1 MQNQQNDTPFQE
13 TQPLVTFIVT
23 YYNLPPS
30 MLCQC
35 IDSLKAL
42 SLNPEERE
50 IIIVDDGSEVSP
62 MEALKD
68 YENDIIYLRKSNGG
82 VSSARNMGV
91 RTATGQYIQ
100 FVDGDD
106 WLIKPAYEHC
116 LDLIRNGK
124 NDIVL
129 YDFSLTT
136 EVPVTYEDSEPQSG
150 SNLMRNENIHGS
162 ACTCIF
168 RKNILG
174 NLTFTPGITYG
185 EDEEFT
191 PQLLLR
197 ADQVVRTTAKAYYY
211 RRREA
216 SITTEN
222 DMKWVMRRL
231 NDLQGVLFRM
241 ADSTDTLPIEERE
254 ALERRVCQ
262 LTMDYIYN
270 IITLTHNYRYLEKC
284 VEQLTEKGLFP
295 LPDRNYTQKYQWFRR
310 MTGSAW
316 QRRLLCIILK

>member
-1 MQNQQNDTPFQE
+1 MQDKPTTTQNE
-13 TQPLVTFIVT
+13 AQPLISFIIAC
-23 YYNLPPS
+23 YNLPAD
-30 MLCQC
+30 LV
-35 IDSLKAL
+35 KACVGSITALTL
-42 SLNPEERE
+42 SRDQRE
-50 IIIVDDGSEVSP
+50 IIVIDDGSDVSP
-62 MEALKD
+62 LPELQEYLD
-68 YENDIIYLRKSNGG
+68 DITYIRQRNQGLSA
-82 VSSARNMGV
+82 ARNKGIDLCKG
-91 RTATGQYIQ
+91 RYIQ

-106 WLIKPAYEHC
+106 MLNTTVYELC
-116 LDLIRNGK
+116 LDLARFK
-124 NDIVL
+124 NPDMVL
-129 YDFSLTT
+129 FELSDKQETVATTDFEGPMEGS
-136 EVPVTYEDSEPQSG
+136 TYMRHN
-150 SNLMRNENIHGS
+150 NLRAA
-162 ACTCIF
+162 ACGYLFKKDLLIDLRFTP
-168 RKNILG
+168 NILH
-174 NLTFTPGITYG
+174 

-191 PQLLLR
+191 PQLMLR
-197 ADQVVRTTAKAYYY
+197 AEHLYTTEAKAYYY
-211 RRREA
+211 RQREA

>member
-1 MQNQQNDTPFQE
+1 MVLAAHLL
-13 TQPLVTFIVT
+13 PLVHIEGGEMDIGICPTGM
-23 YYNLPPS
+23 NLRQVQHIHQR
-30 MLCQC
+30 QC
-35 IDSLKAL
+35 LLID
-42 SLNPEERE
+42 
-50 IIIVDDGSEVSP
+50 
-62 MEALKD
+62 
-68 YENDIIYLRKSNGG
+68 LRF
-82 VSSARNMGV
+82 
-91 RTATGQYIQ
+91 T
-100 FVDGDD
+100 
-106 WLIKPAYEHC
+106 P
-116 LDLIRNGK
+116 
-124 NDIVL
+124 
-129 YDFSLTT
+129 
-136 EVPVTYEDSEPQSG
+136 
-150 SNLMRNENIHGS
+150 
-162 ACTCIF
+162 
-168 RKNILG
+168 NILH
-174 NLTFTPGITYG
+174 

-191 PQLLLR
+191 PQLMLR
-197 ADQVVRTTAKAYYY
+197 AERLYTTEAKAYYY

>member
-1 MQNQQNDTPFQE
+1 MQDKPTTTQNE
-13 TQPLVTFIVT
+13 AQPLISFIIAC
-23 YYNLPPS
+23 YNLPAD
-30 MLCQC
+30 LV
-35 IDSLKAL
+35 KACVGSITALTL
-42 SLNPEERE
+42 SRDQRE
-50 IIIVDDGSEVSP
+50 IIVIDDGSDVSP
-62 MEALKD
+62 LPELQEYLD
-68 YENDIIYLRKSNGG
+68 DITYIRQRNQGLSA
-82 VSSARNMGV
+82 ARNKGIDLCKG
-91 RTATGQYIQ
+91 RYIQ

-106 WLIKPAYEHC
+106 MLNTTVYELC
-116 LDLIRNGK
+116 LDLARFK
-124 NDIVL
+124 NPDMVL
-129 YDFSLTT
+129 FELSDKQETAATTDFEGPMEGS
-136 EVPVTYEDSEPQSG
+136 TYMRHN
-150 SNLMRNENIHGS
+150 NLRAA
-162 ACTCIF
+162 ACGYLFKKDLLIDLRFTP
-168 RKNILG
+168 NILH
-174 NLTFTPGITYG
+174 

-191 PQLLLR
+191 PQLMLR
-197 ADQVVRTTAKAYYY
+197 AERLYTTEAKAYYY

-216 SITTEN
+216 SIATEN